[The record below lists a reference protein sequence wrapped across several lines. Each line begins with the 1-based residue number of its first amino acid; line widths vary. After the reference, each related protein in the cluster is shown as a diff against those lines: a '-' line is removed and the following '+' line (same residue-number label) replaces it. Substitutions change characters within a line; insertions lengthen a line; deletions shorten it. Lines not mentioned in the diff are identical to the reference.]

1 MTEKHWAAAAL
12 AARSVSGELVGG
24 TLADVAAS
32 AAIESAHRL
41 ASALTVETPLPLH
54 LTMDRSC
61 DEC

>member
-1 MTEKHWAAAAL
+1 MTEHRWAAAAL
-12 AARSVSGELVGG
+12 AARSVSAELAGG

-41 ASALTVETPLPLH
+41 ASALTVDTPLPLQ